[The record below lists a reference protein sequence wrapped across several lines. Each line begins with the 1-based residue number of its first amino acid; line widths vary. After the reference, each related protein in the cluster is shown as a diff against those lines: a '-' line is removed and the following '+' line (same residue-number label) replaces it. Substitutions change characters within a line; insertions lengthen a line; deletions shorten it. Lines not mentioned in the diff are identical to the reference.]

1 METKNPL
8 WYPSN
13 ELMLNSNMMKFL
25 KSVNNHF
32 GLDLKNYSE
41 LYKWSVTNIEQ
52 FWSFL
57 LSNSPI
63 KLHKKYN
70 QILMRK
76 ENTIQW
82 AKWFDGA
89 TLNFAETLLSCEN
102 DNIAIISKTEEGSI
116 RKITY
121 KELKNLTAKVQYA
134 LKMSG
139 VKKGDRVAG
148 YIANIPEAVIS
159 MLATTSLGALWSSTS
174 PDFGL
179 KGVLD
184 RFGQIKP
191 KVLFAVDGYIYNGQ
205 VFSSKE
211 IIEKI
216 VESIPEIVKIVII
229 DIIQESDTFSGSK
242 YTKWDDFVNNDNFE
256 LEYELTDFNYPVYIM
271 YSSGTTGVP
280 KCIVH
285 GSGGTLLQ
293 HYKEIYLHTN
303 LKPGDKIFF
312 YTTCGWMMWNW
323 LVSSLMISA
332 TVVLYDGSPAYP
344 DFKILWDLIDEENVN
359 VFGTSPK
366 YLSACQKM
374 KLKPIESHNL
384 SSLQTILSTGAPL
397 TKENFNWIYEQVKS
411 DVQLS
416 SISGGTDI
424 ISCFMLGNPL
434 LPVYS
439 EEIQCRGLG
448 MKVEA
453 FNENG
458 EPVINQKGELV
469 CTEPFPSMPVFFWND
484 ETGEKYTSTYFDFYP
499 GVWRH
504 GDFIMITDRETVIV
518 FGRSDATLNRSGIR
532 FGTAEIYR
540 VVEAIEEVKDSL
552 VVGQKWKDDIR
563 IILFVVL
570 NEGYLLDENLKQK
583 ILYEIR
589 TNLTPRHLPDR
600 IIQIKDV
607 PVTLNGKKVELAVT
621 KILNGE
627 EVTNRASLANP
638 DALEQFINLKI

>member
-1 METKNPL
+1 MEAKEPL
-8 WYPSN
+8 WYPSE
-13 ELMLNSNMMKFL
+13 ELMNNSNMMSFL
-25 KSVNNHF
+25 KSVDNHF
-32 GLDLKNYSE
+32 GLNFENYSQ
-41 LYKWSVTNIEQ
+41 LYNWSVNNIEQ

-63 KLHKKYN
+63 KLHRGYN
-70 QILMRK
+70 NILIRK

-82 AKWFDGA
+82 AKWFEGA
-89 TLNFAETLLSCEN
+89 TLNFAENLLQLDN
-102 DNIAIISKTEEGSI
+102 DYIAIISKTEESPV

-121 KELKNLTAKVQYA
+121 RELKHLVAKAHYSLKKIGVQ
-134 LKMSG
+134 
-139 VKKGDRVAG
+139 KGDRVAG
-148 YIANIPEAVIS
+148 FVANIPESVIS

-174 PDFGL
+174 PDFGF

-191 KVLFAVDGYIYNGQ
+191 KVLVAVDGYIYNGQ
-205 VFSSKE
+205 IFSSRE
-211 IIEKI
+211 IIERVI
-216 VESIPEIVKIVII
+216 ESIPEIEKVII
-229 DIIQESDTFSGSK
+229 IDLIQESDEFSGGK
-242 YTKWDDFVNNDNFE
+242 FIKWDEFINNENYDID
-256 LEYELTDFNYPVYIM
+256 YEITDFNHPVYIM

-285 GSGGTLLQ
+285 GAGGTLLQ
-293 HYKEIYLHTN
+293 HYKELFLHTN
-303 LKPGDKIFF
+303 LKAGDKIFF

-323 LVSSLMISA
+323 LVSSLMIGA
-332 TVVLYDGSPAYP
+332 TIVLYDGSPAYP
-344 DFKILWDLIDEENVN
+344 DFNILWNMIDEEEIN

-374 KLKPIESHNL
+374 KLKPIESHKL
-384 SSLQTILSTGAPL
+384 HSLKTILSTGAPL
-397 TKENFNWIYEQVKS
+397 TKENFKWVYEQVKR
-411 DVQLS
+411 DIQLS

-434 LPVYS
+434 LPVFS

-453 FNENG
+453 YNENG

-499 GVWRH
+499 GIWRH
-504 GDFIMITDRETVIV
+504 GDYIMITERETVIV

-540 VVEAIEEVKDSL
+540 VVEAIEEVKDSI

-570 NEGYLLDENLKQK
+570 KEGILLDDNLKQK

-589 TNLTPRHLPDR
+589 TNLSPRHLPDR
-600 IIQIKDV
+600 IIQINEV

-638 DALEQFINLKI
+638 EALEQFINLKI